1 MDKNVKFEYIDGDA
15 ICTIQYKNQ
24 TFIGK
29 AVCHPDDLDFE
40 SERTGLFIAETRAII
55 QGLRFQRECEIK
67 PALNVL
73 YHLYGNMATSKNFNP
88 KSYEAKMIRSQ
99 IKVLENDLAAI
110 NADLANERKNL
121 KEYIDKKDIL
131 YKKLRAKNQ

>member
-1 MDKNVKFEYIDGDA
+1 M
-15 ICTIQYKNQ
+15 Q
-24 TFIGK
+24 
-29 AVCHPDDLDFE
+29 
-40 SERTGLFIAETRAII
+40 
-55 QGLRFQRECEIK
+55 
-67 PALNVL
+67 
-73 YHLYGNMATSKNFNP
+73 TSKYFNP

>member
-1 MDKNVKFEYIDGDA
+1 
-15 ICTIQYKNQ
+15 
-24 TFIGK
+24 
-29 AVCHPDDLDFE
+29 
-40 SERTGLFIAETRAII
+40 
-55 QGLRFQRECEIK
+55 
-67 PALNVL
+67 
-73 YHLYGNMATSKNFNP
+73 MATSKNFNP